1 MQNDQPGDTPQD
13 ESFARHPIHATEEE
27 AAHLRQVADEGESP
41 RTPAI
46 VVGAVP
52 AFILPLAASL
62 MLLGFAL
69 YYFA

>member
-1 MQNDQPGDTPQD
+1 MQNDQPPDTPHH
-13 ESFARHPIHATEEE
+13 ESFRRHPIHATEEE
-27 AAHLRQVADEGESP
+27 AAHLRQVANEGESAA
-41 RTPAI
+41 TPAI
-46 VVGAVP
+46 VVGAVL